1 MSWHLR
7 NQAFFVLG
15 TALWLARLDALNGA
29 DSVPAAP
36 QEVAPG
42 VFLLGR
48 ITDPRLTECSGVV
61 RCSTDTNVFWV
72 HNDGPRPRLFGIKRT
87 GEVVAEFTVFG
98 AAFSDWEDIASDGKG
113 NLYLGDIGNNDAQ
126 RRQITVYQT
135 KEPTPADSGKP
146 VQVTRTF
153 HLRFARKPFDC
164 EALFIWKDH
173 GYLVSK
179 VFDDAKAGLY
189 RFPLSAEEPVT
200 LEFVTDL
207 DITTPVTG
215 ADVSPHGTRLG
226 LVGHSGAFV
235 LRINGDP
242 TIAGKARE
250 DRIRFKDERIEG
262 CCFVEEGLLGVSEN
276 REIYLFRGKGF
287 RPK

>member
-1 MSWHLR
+1 MLWPFQ
-7 NQAFFVLG
+7 NPVLVVLCS
-15 TALWLARLDALNGA
+15 ALWLGRCDTLGDAEA
-29 DSVPAAP
+29 ASAAP

-61 RCSTDTNVFWV
+61 RSSTDTNIFWV

-87 GEVVAEFTVFG
+87 GEVVAEFPVMG
-98 AAFSDWEDIASDGKG
+98 AILSDWEDIASDGHG
-113 NLYLGDIGNNDAQ
+113 NLFLGDLGNNDLR
-126 RRQITVYQT
+126 RRQITVYQI

-146 VQVTRTF
+146 VQITRTF

-215 ADVSPHGTRLG
+215 ADISPHGTRLG

-242 TIAGKARE
+242 SIAGKARE

-262 CCFVEEGLLGVSEN
+262 CCFVEEGLMGVSEN